1 MSEVMNVGVM
11 NVGQSSQKPF
21 VWAVSYQN
29 VQQVYVPKVFK
40 NKIWYFIAAPDWLL
54 HFAEALAGE
63 LDFEEALQ
71 RASQM
76 TQGGSGWPW
85 QEETFHS
92 EKMEEFYIEALNPR
106 QYQPGQ
112 HVLRCFLGS

>member
-1 MSEVMNVGVM
+1 ME
-11 NVGQSSQKPF
+11 SQKPF

-40 NKIWYFIAAPDWLL
+40 NKIWYFIAGPDWLL

-76 TQGGSGWPW
+76 TQGGRWPW
-85 QEETFHS
+85 RKERENF
-92 EKMEEFYIEALNPR
+92 
-106 QYQPGQ
+106 
-112 HVLRCFLGS
+112 FLGESRIQNPKSRFQNPESRFQKLESKSCALLLFS